1 MYALSVKTIVRE
13 SMNRKI
19 LLRDRQSHLRSVMLQ
34 NELDIEDRLAICI
47 LENSIW
53 TGDVAVE

>member
-1 MYALSVKTIVRE
+1 M
-13 SMNRKI
+13 
-19 LLRDRQSHLRSVMLQ
+19 RDRQSHLRSVMLQ